1 MGPGCRGR
9 FGTVAWVSL
18 CLMFI
23 LLVLPGV
30 GAQDEVRVD
39 VYPDDEP
46 ETSHPSVVE
55 LVDASPGD
63 AYRWTVNV
71 TDEQVVVD
79 LVLHEGFDVDRPR
92 QLVPE
97 VDGEYPGEVRGDVVD
112 RESPRP
118 LFNLTSDEGTGMY
131 GLSLP
136 GPGELNLTLERDVQ
150 PPSVSMGPVEEVTH
164 NGFDVATTT
173 DEYAFGALVLHDVD
187 RGEQPTPRLS
197 LEQRFPVIGLDA
209 DTAYAFHVRA
219 WDWSGN
225 EATTSMETVTT
236 LPEPTPPVPEL
247 TVLSPEPNG
256 TVTSLEDIVVEVRFI
271 SEDSPVREGGVSV
284 FFDKAPV
291 PASDV
296 QFEDDRVLF
305 HVEDALD
312 PRSYSVSVE
321 VTNQAGGTAVEQWSF
336 EVEEPARAS
345 FPGFV
350 VGAIVFALACALG
363 SRKRG
368 A

>member
-1 MGPGCRGR
+1 
-9 FGTVAWVSL
+9 
-18 CLMFI
+18 MFMV
-23 LLVLPGV
+23 LALPGA
-30 GAQDEVRVD
+30 GAQEEVRVD
-39 VYPDDEP
+39 VYPDGEP
-46 ETSHPSVVE
+46 EASHPGVVE
-55 LVDASPGD
+55 LLEASPGES
-63 AYRWTVNV
+63 YEWSVNV
-71 TDEQVVVD
+71 TEDRVVVD
-79 LVLHEGFDVDRPR
+79 LVLHEGFDVDRPK
-92 QLVPE
+92 QLVPQ
-97 VDGEYPGEVRGDVVD
+97 VDGEYLGEVRGDVTE

-118 LFNLTSDEGTGMY
+118 LFNLTSEGEPWTY

-150 PPSVSMGPVEEVTH
+150 PPIVSMGPVADVTH
-164 NGFDVATTT
+164 YSFDVATTT
-173 DEYAFGALVLHDVD
+173 DEYAFGALVLHDAD

-197 LEQRFPVIGLDA
+197 LEQRFPVIGLDP
-209 DTAYAFHVRA
+209 DTTYTFHVRA

-225 EATTSMETVTT
+225 EATTDTETVTT
-236 LPEPTPPVPEL
+236 RPEPTPPVPEL

-256 TVTSLEDIVVEVRFI
+256 TVTSLDDVVVEVRFE
-271 SEDSPVREGGVSV
+271 SEASPVREGGVSV

-296 QFEDDRVLF
+296 RFEDDRVVF

-321 VTNQAGGTAVEQWSF
+321 VTNEAGGTAVERWSF
-336 EVEEPARAS
+336 TVEEPARAS

-350 VGAIVFALACALG
+350 VGVLVLALACGLG
-363 SRKRG
+363 RRNRR